1 MFSIQFAAKNK
12 MWEEAAKACAS
23 ALSVL
28 EKGSQLHIL
37 KSFLDHA
44 KSDIGEA
51 NIGSWRV
58 RTQYLPKL
66 PENLGKRLPPWVV
79 HIKDAE
85 DNVKEIKQDSSKEYC
100 SARIAASLW
109 EIVFGLQVAAWAA
122 TDADDYN
129 AWVKGEVC
137 RGVFE
142 NKTSNDVAQSH
153 WINIDRMIKQMPCF
167 KNKDDLDIY
176 QIRPAVEIF
185 RRLFRDE

>member
-1 MFSIQFAAKNK
+1 MFSIQIAAKNK
-12 MWEEAAKACAS
+12 MWEQAAEACAS

-28 EKGSQLHIL
+28 EKDSQLHIL
-37 KSFLDHA
+37 QSFLDHA
-44 KSDIGEA
+44 ESDIGEA

-58 RTQYLPKL
+58 GTQYLPKL

-153 WINIDRMIKQMPCF
+153 WINIDKMIKQMPCF

-176 QIRPAVEIF
+176 KIRPAVGIF